1 MTNSLL
7 GALEMVMRTDP
18 GLVRG
23 ENEDSVFANAD
34 RGLAILA
41 DGMGGYQA
49 GEVASSMAT
58 ALLSSGLER
67 AFKDCAAHTV
77 DHVGGQL
84 FAQRA
89 LREQVAVVNSAIYR
103 AAEDQP
109 RFGGM
114 GTTLV
119 AAVFCDDHLV
129 VAHVGDSRLYRL
141 RAEEFVALTHDHS
154 FLQEQLDRGEI
165 SAEEARYSVNRN
177 LVTRAVGIDPQVEA
191 EVHTHSVCP
200 GDVYLLCSDGLYD
213 MLEEGEVQHLLELCG
228 ANLERAAKQLIQ
240 LANDN
245 GGDDNISVVVVKVLR
260 EFPAA
265 PGRWSKLWSWLK

>member
-7 GALEMVMRTDP
+7 GALAMVMRTDP

-23 ENEDSVFANAD
+23 QNEDSVFVDAD

-49 GEVASSMAT
+49 GEVASNMAPT
-58 ALLSSGLER
+58 LLSSGLRR
-67 AFKDCAAHTV
+67 AFKTCAAHTI
-77 DHVGGQL
+77 DQGSGQL

-89 LREQVAVVNSAIYR
+89 LVEQIAAVNSAIYR
-103 AAEDQP
+103 AAEDQS

-119 AAVFCDDHLV
+119 AAVFCDDRMV
-129 VAHVGDSRLYRL
+129 VAHIGDSRLYRL
-141 RAEEFVALTHDHS
+141 RGDEFVALTRDHS
-154 FLQEQLDRGEI
+154 LLQEQLDCGQI

-177 LVTRAVGIDPQVEA
+177 LVTRAVGVDPQVEA
-191 EVHTHSVCP
+191 EVHTYVVHP

-213 MLEEGEVQHLLELCG
+213 LLETAEIQHLLEMFG
-228 ANLERAAKQLIQ
+228 ANLDLAAMQLIQ

-260 EFPAA
+260 EFPAP
-265 PGRWSKLWSWLK
+265 PGRWSKLLSLFR

>member
-1 MTNSLL
+1 VTNSLL
-7 GALEMVMRTDP
+7 GVLEMVTRTDP

-23 ENEDSVFANAD
+23 QNEDSVFVDAD

-49 GEVASSMAT
+49 GEVASNMAT
-58 ALLSSGLER
+58 TLLSSGLQR
-67 AFKDCAAHTV
+67 AFKTCAAHTI
-77 DHVGGQL
+77 DQGSGQL

-89 LREQVAVVNSAIYR
+89 LVEQIAAVNSAIYR
-103 AAEDQP
+103 AAEDQS

-119 AAVFCDDHLV
+119 AAVFCDDRMV
-129 VAHVGDSRLYRL
+129 VAHIGDSRLYRL
-141 RAEEFVALTHDHS
+141 RGDEFVALTRDHS
-154 FLQEQLDRGEI
+154 LLQEQLDCGQI

-177 LVTRAVGIDPQVEA
+177 LVTRAVGVDPQVEA
-191 EVHTHSVCP
+191 EVHTHVVHP

-213 MLEEGEVQHLLELCG
+213 LLETAEIQHLLEMFG
-228 ANLERAAKQLIQ
+228 ANLDLAAMQLIQ

-260 EFPAA
+260 EFPAP
-265 PGRWSKLWSWLK
+265 PGRWSKLLSLFR

>member
-1 MTNSLL
+1 VTNSLL

-23 ENEDSVFANAD
+23 QNEDSVFANAD

-58 ALLSSGLER
+58 VLLSSGLQR
-67 AFKDCAAHTV
+67 AFKACAAHTA
-77 DHVGGQL
+77 DSATGQL

-103 AAEDQP
+103 AAEDQS

-119 AAVFCDDHLV
+119 AAVFCDDRLV
-129 VAHVGDSRLYRL
+129 VAHIGDSRLYRL
-141 RAEEFVALTHDHS
+141 RGEEFVALTHDHS

-177 LVTRAVGIDPQVEA
+177 LVTRAVGVDPQVEA
-191 EVHTHSVCP
+191 EVHTHAVRR

-213 MLEEGEVQHLLELCG
+213 MLEEGEVKHLLETCG

-265 PGRWSKLWSWLK
+265 PGRWSKLWSWFK